1 MKTKFYFLAVSFLFI
16 GISLFGQYE
25 KQALIAEQYLQD
37 NQAKWALTDLDIAD
51 IVVEKAY
58 KSKHNGVTHITF
70 QQRYRSI
77 PIYNAQF
84 KANLLPT
91 GKVFYAT
98 NRFYTN
104 LAEKITTHQAVSYTH
119 LTLPTTPYV

>member
-25 KQALIAEQYLQD
+25 KQALIAEQYLQN

-77 PIYNAQF
+77 PIY
-84 KANLLPT
+84 LSL
-91 GKVFYAT
+91 
-98 NRFYTN
+98 
-104 LAEKITTHQAVSYTH
+104 IHI
-119 LTLPTTPYV
+119 